1 MRKLWMILLGM
12 VLLLPAMGQQKER
25 KYVREGNKSYKD
37 GKYANAEVDY
47 RKAREV
53 AKDPVVPDYNLGT
66 ALYKQKKYDKAAE
79 NFLSV
84 AGKTEEDRVKAD
96 AYYNL
101 GNTLLEAK
109 KLDEAIAAYKTALK
123 YNPSDMDAKYNLL
136 YALRLKK
143 QQQQQKQQNKNGQN
157 QQQNKDNQQ
166 QQQKQD
172 QQNQQQQ
179 QDQQNQQQQ
188 KQDRNKQNQQQNNEK
203 QAQQQKPQPGK
214 ISKND
219 AERLLQAL
227 ANDEKKVQ
235 AKVKKAKA
243 KRQRVKTAINW

>member
-1 MRKLWMILLGM
+1 MKRTGLIILFLL
-12 VLLLPAMGQQKER
+12 LLLPAMAQRTER
-25 KYVREGNKSYKD
+25 KYIREGNKSYKE

-47 RKAREV
+47 RKAREK

-66 ALYKQKKYDKAAE
+66 ALYKQEKYDKAAE

-84 AGKTEEDRVKAD
+84 AGKTDENKVKAD

-101 GNTLLEAK
+101 GNTFLQAK

-123 YNPSDMDAKYNLL
+123 YNPQDMDAKYNLL

-143 QQQQQKQQNKNGQN
+143 QQQQQQKQQNKNGQ
-157 QQQNKDNQQ
+157 QD
-166 QQQKQD
+166 QKQKQNGEN

-179 QDQQNQQQQ
+179 QQQQDQQQQQQNQQRQ
-188 KQDRNKQNQQQNNEK
+188 KKQQQD
-203 QAQQQKPQPGK
+203 QQNKKGQQPKPQPGK
-214 ISKND
+214 ISKKD

-235 AKVKKAKA
+235 EKVKKAKA

>member
-1 MRKLWMILLGM
+1 MKRTGLIILGLT
-12 VLLLPAMGQQKER
+12 LLMPVMAQRVER
-25 KYVREGNKSYKD
+25 KYVREGNKSFKD

-84 AGKTEEDRVKAD
+84 AGKADENTTKAD

-101 GNTLLEAK
+101 GNTFLQAN

-123 YNPSDMDAKYNLL
+123 YNPQDRDAKYNLL
-136 YALRLKK
+136 YAMRLKK
-143 QQQQQKQQNKNGQN
+143 QQQQQKQQNKQG
-157 QQQNKDNQQ
+157 
-166 QQQKQD
+166 

-179 QDQQNQQQQ
+179 QDGKDKEQQNQQQQ
-188 KQDRNKQNQQQNNEK
+188 QQQQQQDQQQQQNKKAEK
-203 QAQQQKPQPGK
+203 KEQQDQQEKKGDQPKPQPGK
-214 ISKND
+214 ISKKD

-235 AKVKKAKA
+235 EKVKKAKA
-243 KRQRVKTAINW
+243 KKQRVKTAINW